1 MQIKWTHSTDN
12 NARACER
19 KAFYTA
25 RFANPRARDGSLRR
39 EAFLLKQAIDV
50 SLWRGNLVH
59 KTIEKCILPS
69 LTKGEEPDFES
80 ARSYI
85 LNLVDTNL
93 DFSRQGKYRYLS
105 KTAAGDTYCVLKADL
120 NGTGM
125 TQSELEEVKHTS
137 ALALYHLEND
147 FSDLLTRARFAKEV
161 KSEKEIRFSLDDRI
175 LVEAIP
181 DLIIFEPPDR
191 VVIVDWK
198 AGFNFNANAR
208 EQLFVYAFAFLKCG
222 FWSALRCENVEL
234 IEANLMTG
242 ESYRYVFTEEDMV
255 DVDDR
260 IFTGSLL
267 LEGIFEKPA
276 KECAPEDFR
285 PADSPGTCQWCV
297 VKEICNGNLARK
309 IDQPALSFEF
319 VQA

>member
-69 LTKGEEPDFES
+69 LTKGEEPDFAS
-80 ARSYI
+80 ARDWMLDLI
-85 LNLVDTNL
+85 DTNL
-93 DFSRQGKYRYLS
+93 DFSRRGKYRSVS
-105 KTAAGDTYCVLKADL
+105 KTAAEDAYCVLKADL
-120 NGTGM
+120 CGTGL
-125 TQSELEEVKHTS
+125 TDEEIDEVKRTS
-137 ALALYHLEND
+137 TLALHNLENN

-175 LVEAIP
+175 LVEAIL
-181 DLIIFEPPDR
+181 DLLIFEPPDR

-198 AGFNFNANAR
+198 AGFNVNANAR
-208 EQLFVYAFAFLKCG
+208 DQLFVYAFAFLKCG
-222 FWSALRCENVEL
+222 WWAALRCENIEL

-242 ESYRYVFTEEDMV
+242 DSYRYVFTEDDMG

-267 LEGIFEKPA
+267 LEGVFEKRV
-276 KECAPEDFR
+276 KECTPEDFR
-285 PADSPGTCQWCV
+285 PADSPSTCQWCV
-297 VKEICNGNLARK
+297 VKEICNGNLSRK
-309 IDQPALSFEF
+309 TVQPALSFEF